1 MKTRDMGRAGLFC
14 LAMAPLV
21 GTSVDFGGSRWTVLI
36 GLAVMLLATGT
47 LVGMQMMRA
56 RREYRGAAAQ
66 STNEKISSPLV
77 LLSSAAVLAIYSAG
91 YFRTQAAAN
100 QFAQRDARATITLP
114 VIPATV
120 VPPAPVKDE
129 ASRVD
134 HSPVEP
140 PRRRANRSTAIA
152 PPAAPRNSDGSA
164 PSAPPDVSTAALPA
178 GDSNLPGSD
187 QPAPEAPPPQTPAQQ
202 SQYKDGTYLG
212 WGNSR
217 HGDLQVAV
225 VIQGGQIVS
234 ADIAKCYTRYP
245 CVGVID
251 KLPGQAV
258 SRQSFKVDCVSGAT
272 DSSYAYMDAVFDALA
287 KAKG

>member
-1 MKTRDMGRAGLFC
+1 MKAREMGRAGLFC

-56 RREYRGAAAQ
+56 RRDYHGAVPQ

-91 YFRTQAAAN
+91 YFRTLAAAN
-100 QFAQRDARATITLP
+100 QFAERDARATITLP
-114 VIPATV
+114 VVPAAVT
-120 VPPAPVKDE
+120 PPAPSKDR

-134 HSPVEP
+134 RSSPEP
-140 PRRRANRSTAIA
+140 ARRRANRSTAIP
-152 PPAAPRNSDGSA
+152 PPAAPRNSIGSA
-164 PSAPPDVSTAALPA
+164 PPAAPPDVSATPIVA
-178 GDSNLPGSD
+178 GDSNLQSSD
-187 QPAPEAPPPQTPAQQ
+187 QPGPQAPAPQ

-212 WGNSR
+212 WGHSR

-234 ADIAKCYTRYP
+234 AEIAQCLTRYP
-245 CVGVID
+245 CVGVVD
-251 KLPGQAV
+251 RLPGQVV
-258 SRQSFKVDCVSGAT
+258 SRQSFKVDYVSGAT
-272 DSSYAYMDAVFDALA
+272 DSTYAYMDAVFEALS
-287 KAKG
+287 KAKGQ

>member
-1 MKTRDMGRAGLFC
+1 MGRAGLFC

-36 GLAVMLLATGT
+36 GLAVMLLGTGT

-56 RREYRGAAAQ
+56 RREYHGAATQ
-66 STNEKISSPLV
+66 SPNEKISSPLV

-91 YFRTQAAAN
+91 YLRTLASAN
-100 QFAQRDARATITLP
+100 QFAERDARATITLP
-114 VIPATV
+114 VLPAAV
-120 VPPAPVKDE
+120 VPPAPDKYG
-129 ASRVD
+129 ASRVGRP
-134 HSPVEP
+134 SPEP
-140 PRRRANRSTAIA
+140 ARRRANRSTAIA
-152 PPAAPRNSDGSA
+152 PPAAPRNGDGSA
-164 PSAPPDVSTAALPA
+164 PPAAPPDVSIAPILT
-178 GDSNLPGSD
+178 GDPNLPSND
-187 QPAPEAPPPQTPAQQ
+187 QTAPEVPAPQTPAQQ
-202 SQYKDGTYLG
+202 AQYKDGTYLG

-234 ADIAKCYTRYP
+234 ADIAKCLTRYP
-245 CVGVID
+245 CEGVID

-272 DSSYAYMDAVFDALA
+272 DSSYAYMDAVFDALS
-287 KAKG
+287 KAKGQ